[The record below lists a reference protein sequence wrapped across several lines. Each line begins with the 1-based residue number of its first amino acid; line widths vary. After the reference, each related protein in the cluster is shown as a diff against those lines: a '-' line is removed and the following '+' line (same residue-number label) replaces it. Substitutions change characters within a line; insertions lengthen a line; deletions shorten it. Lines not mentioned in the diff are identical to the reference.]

1 MIFGKKMRAGSKGL
15 RKTKASAGH
24 NPAQQGFHRYFN
36 PDRTTNIYKS
46 HMQYPGYGNPSSGDP
61 LVGRKLLTLAHA
73 VPGKKYRIIKVEGSC
88 KLSSRLCAMGLMP
101 NELLSVHA
109 ASRGGPVIIAMKGSR
124 FAIGRG
130 MTNRIIIEE
139 T

>member
-1 MIFGKKMRAGSKGL
+1 MIFGKKMKAGFKRL
-15 RKTKASAGH
+15 RKPEANAGH
-24 NPAQQGFHRYFN
+24 GPGQQGYKGCFN
-36 PDRTTNIYKS
+36 PSKTANILKS
-46 HMQYPGYGNPSSGDP
+46 HVRGPGVGDP
-61 LVGRKLLTLAHA
+61 LSADPFEGRKLLTLAHA
-73 VPGKKYRIIKVEGSC
+73 VPGMKYRIIKVEGDC

-101 NELLSVHA
+101 NELLSVYT
-109 ASRGGPVIIAMKGSR
+109 ASRGGPVLITIKGSR